1 MLTKRSTHT
10 AAKDVRKQLSKWRIS
25 KLAPFWDLVFGCVT
39 YGWVVADVFGCEC
52 TCILY
57 TVGVQFT
64 RSILVV
70 LALSTTALAGT
81 PQPAASLR
89 WAEGSPGCTVRRSED
104 GRTYYN
110 LATTEFDLTLAVDNQ
125 ELEKVHHRAVPILGI
140 LVSLTYKGNRA
151 LLLQPS
157 QSTLEFSKHF
167 QVVQRSLDPN
177 NILQLLQQDIDE
189 LTDEVTH
196 HELRKHP
203 ELKDAKEAELQ
214 QRLKD
219 YTEMM
224 DFLST
229 STLRDGGLDASKAG
243 ASGWVFFSTQ
253 SRWIGP
259 WRRPEQ
265 FVFTIPVGKALVEMP
280 FELPPKGGKIE
291 LRPRA
296 GQ

>member
-1 MLTKRSTHT
+1 MFRLLIFVSPT
-10 AAKDVRKQLSKWRIS
+10 A
-25 KLAPFWDLVFGCVT
+25 FWAVACRP
-39 YGWVVADVFGCEC
+39 VVAEVFDCESSGF
-52 TCILY
+52 LY

-64 RSILVV
+64 RKMVLVV
-70 LALSTTALAGT
+70 ALSAAAMAAN
-81 PQPAASLR
+81 PQPTATLR
-89 WAEGSPGCTVRRSED
+89 WTDGAPGCTIRRSED

-110 LATTEFDLTLAVDNQ
+110 LATTEFELTLAVDNQ
-125 ELEKVHHRAVPILGI
+125 ELEKIRHRTLPMLGI
-140 LVSLTYKGNRA
+140 LISFTYKGNRA
-151 LLLQPS
+151 LVLQPS

-167 QVVQRSLDPN
+167 QVVQKALDPN
-177 NILQLLQQDIDE
+177 STLQLLQQEMDE
-189 LTDEVTH
+189 LTDQITH
-196 HELRKHP
+196 HEVRKHP

-229 STLRDGGLDASKAG
+229 STLRDSGFDAAKAA
-243 ASGWVFFSTQ
+243 ASGWIFFSTQ
-253 SRWIGP
+253 GRWIGP

-265 FVFTIPVGKALVEMP
+265 FVFRIPIEKALVEIP

-296 GQ
+296 GK

>member
-1 MLTKRSTHT
+1 MHYLRTVWLQSFCLRP
-10 AAKDVRKQLSKWRIS
+10 RK
-25 KLAPFWDLVFGCVT
+25 VF
-39 YGWVVADVFGCEC
+39 
-52 TCILY
+52 Y

-64 RSILVV
+64 RNIAMMLT
-70 LALSTTALAGT
+70 LSAAALAGN

-89 WAEGSPGCTVRRSED
+89 WADGAPGCTIRRSED

-110 LATTEFDLTLAVDNQ
+110 LATSEFDFSLGIDNQ
-125 ELEKVHHRAVPILGI
+125 ELEKVRHRTIPMMGVL
-140 LVSLTYKGNRA
+140 LSVNYKGTDPLA
-151 LLLQPS
+151 FLPS

-167 QVVQRSLDPN
+167 QVMQKALDPDGT
-177 NILQLLQQDIDE
+177 LQLLQQEMDE
-189 LTDEVTH
+189 LTDEITH

-203 ELKDAKEAELQ
+203 ELKDVKESELQ

-229 STLRDGGLDASKAG
+229 STLRDSGLDGSKAS

-253 SRWIGP
+253 NRWIGP
-259 WRRPEQ
+259 WRRPEP
-265 FVFTIPVGKALVEMP
+265 FVFRMPIGKALVEIP

-291 LRPRA
+291 LRPRT
-296 GQ
+296 GK

>member
-1 MLTKRSTHT
+1 MRYLRTVVTE
-10 AAKDVRKQLSKWRIS
+10 VFVCEWP
-25 KLAPFWDLVFGCVT
+25 PF
-39 YGWVVADVFGCEC
+39 
-52 TCILY
+52 LY
-57 TVGVQFT
+57 TVVVQFT
-64 RSILVV
+64 RSIIVV
-70 LALSTTALAGT
+70 LALSATGLARNQ
-81 PQPAASLR
+81 QPEASLR
-89 WAEGSPGCTVRRSED
+89 WSDGAPGCTIRRSED
-104 GRTYYN
+104 GRTYYK

-125 ELEKVHHRAVPILGI
+125 ELEKIRHRTVPMIGI
-140 LVSLTYKGNRA
+140 LISFTYKGNA
-151 LLLQPS
+151 PLVLQPS
-157 QSTLEFSKHF
+157 QSTLEFTKHF
-167 QVVQRSLDPN
+167 QVVQRALDTN
-177 NILQLLQQDIDE
+177 STLQVLQQDMDE

-196 HELRKHP
+196 HEVRKHP

-229 STLRDGGLDASKAG
+229 STVRDSGFDASKAQ
-243 ASGWVFFSTQ
+243 ASGWVFFSTH

-265 FVFTIPVGKALVEMP
+265 FVFRIPVGKALVEMP

-296 GQ
+296 LE

>member
-1 MLTKRSTHT
+1 MHSLDAGSCQRSPE
-10 AAKDVRKQLSKWRIS
+10 LI
-25 KLAPFWDLVFGCVT
+25 
-39 YGWVVADVFGCEC
+39 
-52 TCILY
+52 Y
-57 TVGVQFT
+57 TVGVPFASNT
-64 RSILVV
+64 ILV
-70 LALSTTALAGT
+70 LALSAAALAGT

-89 WAEGSPGCTVRRSED
+89 WADGAPGCTVRRSED

-125 ELEKVHHRAVPILGI
+125 ELEKIRHRTVPMLGV
-140 LVSLTYKGNRA
+140 LVSFTYKGNA
-151 LLLQPS
+151 AIALQPS

-167 QVVQRSLDPN
+167 QVVQRALNPDN
-177 NILQLLQQDIDE
+177 TLQLLQRDMDE
-189 LTDEVTH
+189 LTDEITH
-196 HELRKHP
+196 HQLRKHP
-203 ELKDAKEAELQ
+203 ELKDAKESELQ

-229 STLRDGGLDASKAG
+229 STLRDSGLNASKAG

-253 SRWIGP
+253 NRWIGP

-265 FVFTIPVGKALVEMP
+265 FVFRIPIGKALVEMP

-296 GQ
+296 GK